1 MNEPKIDIGYYDT
14 KILYEG
20 CMMYAKT
27 APTREEADYA
37 MLLAKQFYDIIEYE
51 KTHGNVPSPDA

>member
-27 APTREEADYA
+27 APLEKKQT
-37 MLLAKQFYDIIEYE
+37 MLCFL
-51 KTHGNVPSPDA
+51 PSNSMTS

>member
-1 MNEPKIDIGYYDT
+1 MNGPKIDIKYYDT

-27 APTREEADYA
+27 AP
-37 MLLAKQFYDIIEYE
+37 
-51 KTHGNVPSPDA
+51 H

>member
-1 MNEPKIDIGYYDT
+1 
-14 KILYEG
+14 
-20 CMMYAKT
+20 MYAKT

-51 KTHGNVPSPDA
+51 KTHGNVDA